1 MGKYRKFVPR
11 NYKYI
16 PRRTEKAPYLNPRQT
31 LEMLLKL
38 ECSKTT
44 AQCAYCKKKKPL
56 NIIELFFDHG
66 GKASLIKILN
76 NLECE
81 KCGCLKHKLI

>member
-1 MGKYRKFVPR
+1 MREYRKFVPR

-16 PRRTEKAPYLNPRQT
+16 PKRDGKTPYINPRQT
-31 LEMLLKL
+31 LRMLLKL
-38 ECSKTT
+38 ECYRVN
-44 AQCAYCKKKKPL
+44 AQRVYCKRKKILDITK
-56 NIIELFFDHG
+56 LFVDHG
-66 GKASLIKILN
+66 GEASLIKIFN